1 VPAVHFVDGT
11 IDYEG
16 PEAVTAKGDTLRIVV
31 VPTPDAAPCVVDVAL
46 AKPFKVT
53 AKHCLDGAKLLSLVL
68 SPRAAWVAWQANAN
82 ATADVTWVRTMNL
95 DSGEIGVDVATNP
108 SDDIL
113 VTDTGRLVIDTL
125 TDVRQID
132 PTTKVAAPVV
142 PPPDLHACTS
152 RGDRT
157 LVCERNGF
165 VTTVEL

>member
-113 VTDTGRLVIDTL
+113 VTDTGRLVIDMHVARRPHAG
-125 TDVRQID
+125 VRAQRLCD
-132 PTTKVAAPVV
+132 DGRAVATPAAGASRACAADSL
-142 PPPDLHACTS
+142 PPW
-152 RGDRT
+152 
-157 LVCERNGF
+157 V
-165 VTTVEL
+165 